1 MANDVHKLCGP
12 LLLSRSPDIVEK
24 YIFVYWFQIE
34 SKEQVKGTFINFNW
48 KFGKR
53 KFDTL
58 LNLITCLHIILSLSY
73 RRRCCA
79 SFGVHSNIQKFIE
92 FPSNSPTLP
101 TPPLP
106 HMAHHNIVI
115 QFASC
120 IEQYP
125 IDPYPPVRPWVRYT
139 LFSSVLSVCQR
150 IRYKLASSTIE
161 IIHSIIDGLLLLHLD
176 RNMDVVPLFP
186 TTGSMVCDKYLANFA
201 STPRAKG
208 AVDSS
213 ATRGDDDYGHPG
225 DEQDDDNATTATTG
239 DTR

>member
-24 YIFVYWFQIE
+24 YIFVYWCQIE
-34 SKEQVKGTFINFNW
+34 RKKQVKGTFINFNW

-101 TPPLP
+101 TFPLP
-106 HMAHHNIVI
+106 HITILSSNL
-115 QFASC
+115 
-120 IEQYP
+120 
-125 IDPYPPVRPWVRYT
+125 PPVSSSIQLIDTPQFVLGYAIP
-139 LFSSVLSVCQR
+139 FSARSFLSAR
-150 IRYKLASSTIE
+150 
-161 IIHSIIDGLLLLHLD
+161 
-176 RNMDVVPLFP
+176 
-186 TTGSMVCDKYLANFA
+186 GSDINWHHQQLK
-201 STPRAKG
+201 
-208 AVDSS
+208 
-213 ATRGDDDYGHPG
+213 
-225 DEQDDDNATTATTG
+225 
-239 DTR
+239 